1 MLLKLKGGTIY
12 DPAHGLNGKVGDL
25 WVRDGRIVAG
35 PVPGERVDQ
44 EYDLTGRVVMAG
56 AVDMHTHIGGGKLN
70 IARAMLPEDHR
81 RDLVS
86 RTAITRASCGH
97 AAPGTLAAGYRY
109 ATMGYTAC
117 FEPAIL
123 PVNARQAHL
132 EMGDT
137 PMVDKGGY
145 AMLGS
150 DDFLLRLLAAGEP
163 QARINDYVAWTLQAT
178 RCLAIKVVNPG
189 GISAFKFNQRKLD
202 LDEKHSYYPITPR
215 DVVRTL
221 TRALDELGV
230 PHPLHVHGC
239 NLGVPGNADTTLAT
253 MGATEGHRI
262 HLTHIQFHSYGTE
275 GDRHFS
281 SGAAR
286 VAEAIRSN
294 PHVSCDVGQLMF
306 GPTVTASGD
315 TMAQYRNAPFGHP
328 KKYTSMDIEC
338 DAGCGVVPFRYSD
351 KNFVNALQW
360 AVGLEIFLLV
370 DDPWR
375 VLLTTDHPNGAPF
388 TSYPELI
395 RLLMDRTFRNERLA
409 QINADARALT
419 TLGSIEREYSLFEIA
434 ILTRAGPARILGL
447 SDHGHLGPG
456 AVADVAVYRDDPD
469 RQKMFTAPEYVFKG
483 GELVARDGQVVKVTW
498 GKYHAVAPSYDKG
511 IERRLKEYFD
521 RYMTMRMENF
531 PISEDEM
538 HAFGQGVDLVSHPC
552 RT

>member
-12 DPAHGLNGKVGDL
+12 DPAHRVNGKVGDL
-25 WVRDGRIVAG
+25 WARDGRIVAG
-35 PVPGERVDQ
+35 PAPGERVDQ

-81 RDLVS
+81 RDPVF

-163 QARINDYVAWTLQAT
+163 QARINDYVAWTLRAT
-178 RCLAIKVVNPG
+178 RCLGIKVVNPG

-202 LDEKHSYYPITPR
+202 LDEKHSYYPVTPR

-253 MGATEGHRI
+253 MGATDGHRI

-294 PHVSCDVGQLMF
+294 PNVSCDVGQVMF
-306 GPTVTASGD
+306 GRTVTASGD

-328 KKYTSMDIEC
+328 KKYVSMDIEC

-447 SDHGHLGPG
+447 SDHGHLGAG
-456 AVADVAVYRDDPD
+456 AVADVVVYRDDPD
-469 RQKMFTAPEYVFKG
+469 RQKMFTAPEYVFKD
-483 GELVARDGQVVKVTW
+483 GELVARNGEVVKVTW
-498 GKYHAVAPSYDKG
+498 GRYHAVSPSYDKG

-531 PISEDEM
+531 PISDDEM
-538 HAFGQGVDLVSHPC
+538 HAFGQGVTLVSHAC